1 MYLATFTF
9 TAAVLP
15 VLLLCYYLIP
25 GKGKTAFLLL
35 CSLVVY
41 GWGHPMRTL
50 YLLACIFYDYGT
62 GLLLE
67 RLRGKKIRAVL
78 VLGLSAVLQCA
89 AVLYI
94 RNAAAGGSLLFPF
107 GIAVYSLQ
115 GLGYLIG
122 IYRGRH
128 HATLHFLDL
137 ALYLSFFPTLYAGP
151 FLSYLEFDEQ
161 LRHRQCNIIH
171 LGEGLT
177 LFIQGLAQKVILAD
191 TFGYLFRELR
201 QAQELSMLTAWLT
214 TISFSMYLYFEL
226 LGYTE
231 MARGL
236 GRMLGFSLPESFQHP
251 FFTPS
256 ITEFMQGWNCSL
268 LLWFQTNLRY
278 FLFSSNPKHKWQKYG
293 SLILTWVFI
302 GAWYGRKP
310 QFVLWGAV
318 IGILLTLDQLVLK
331 PITQKRYVVGMLCTA
346 VLMQFV
352 WVLFFVNNL
361 TEVTIIWKAML
372 GFGKG
377 IADSYGF
384 YFFTSYIAFILL
396 GLYIA
401 ADLFR
406 NISDRINNTA
416 FGRFLAFCK
425 PLTHGA
431 LLVFSLASMLY
442 GERIAGLWLQL

>member
-9 TAAVLP
+9 TAALLP

-25 GKGKTAFLLL
+25 AKGKNAFLLL
-35 CSLVVY
+35 CSLLIY
-41 GWGHPMRTL
+41 GWGHPMRIL
-50 YLLACIFYDYGT
+50 YPLACICYDYGV

-67 RLRGKKIRAVL
+67 RWKGKKALSVTVL
-78 VLGLSAVLQCA
+78 ALSALLQVT
-89 AVLYI
+89 AVMYA
-94 RNAAAGGSLLFPF
+94 RTAAAADAILFPF
-107 GIAVYSLQ
+107 GIAVYTLQ

-128 HATLHFLDL
+128 HAAIRFVDL
-137 ALYLSFFPTLYAGP
+137 ALYLSFFPVLYAGP

-161 LRHRQCNIIH
+161 LRKRSCNVIR

-177 LFIQGLAQKVILAD
+177 RFIQGLAEKVVLAD

-236 GRMLGFSLPESFQHP
+236 GCALGFTLPESFRHP
-251 FFTPS
+251 FFAPT
-256 ITEFMQGWNCSL
+256 ITEFFQSWNCTL
-268 LLWFQTNLRY
+268 LLWFQTNFRY
-278 FLFSSNPKHKWQKYG
+278 FLFSSAPKHRWQKYG
-293 SLILTWVFI
+293 SLVLTWTLI
-302 GAWYGRKP
+302 GAWYGQKP

-318 IGILLTLDQLVLK
+318 IGVLLVLDQLVLEPVAK
-331 PITQKRYVVGMLCTA
+331 KRYVVGMLWTA
-346 VLMQFV
+346 VILQFA
-352 WVLFFVNNL
+352 WVLFFVDDL
-361 TEVTIIWKAML
+361 TEVGTIWKAML

-396 GLYIA
+396 GFYIA

-406 NISDRINNTA
+406 NIAERVSGSG
-416 FGRFLAFCK
+416 FGKFLGFWK
-425 PLTHGA
+425 PIVHGA
-431 LLVFSLASMLY
+431 LFVFCLASMLY